1 MRTKK
6 FLFSIAVVLF
16 FCGNLLW
23 VTREGGPSLLSR
35 SHEKSPVKFTG
46 EITRLGPEDL
56 SNLVLKQGAGK
67 VTAITVF
74 ASWCPPCKEEIPLLV
89 GLRKDLPE
97 EDVFIAG
104 ISADEDLGLLK
115 RFLEK
120 YAVNF
125 PVYSGSSG
133 LFRSMGVGAIPHLFV
148 FDRGGTLIESVVG
161 LPSEVVLRN
170 LLSEAVSSGE

>member
-6 FLFSIAVVLF
+6 FLLSMAVVLF
-16 FCGNLLW
+16 FWGSLLW
-23 VTREGGPSLLSR
+23 ATRGEGPSLLS
-35 SHEKSPVKFTG
+35 SSPEKSPVEFAGK
-46 EITRLGPEDL
+46 IISLGPKDL
-56 SNLVLKQGAGK
+56 SNLVLRQGAGK
-67 VTAITVF
+67 VTVITVF
-74 ASWCPPCKEEIPLLV
+74 ASWCPPCREEIPLLV

-120 YAVNF
+120 HAVNF

-133 LFRSMGVGAIPHLFV
+133 LFRSMGVDAIPHLFV
-148 FDRGGTLIESVVG
+148 FDRGGTLIESIVG
-161 LPSEVVLRN
+161 LPSEAILRN
-170 LLSEAVSSGE
+170 LLNEAGSSGE